1 MIADAK
7 AAASKAAADK
17 LAAEKAAADKAAA
30 DARAAAEAKAIAD
43 AKAAADKAAADKLA
57 AEKAAADARAVAD
70 KAAADKLAED
80 AKAAAEKAAADKLA
94 ADAKAAAEKAAADK
108 LAADNVFWTET
119 NRKLVHYTKK
129 ERRDRKCS
137 PEAKEGTCQIYEH
150 PNYKGK
156 CWMNFITGDA
166 KPHGPVISSY
176 KCGAGADFVFGT
188 SDGKPALG
196 GHEAESVPI
205 LADLDNRLTWFEIRA
220 NSGTKSP
227 LTWAWKM
234 PETAAE
240 WLPCKKEPAKG
251 TCQFY

>member
-57 AEKAAADARAVAD
+57 A
-70 KAAADKLAED
+70 
-80 AKAAAEKAAADKLA
+80 
-94 ADAKAAAEKAAADK
+94 DAKAAAEKAAADK

-119 NRKLVHYTKK
+119 NRKLVHYTRA
-129 ERRDRKCS
+129 EHPRHAKCS

-156 CWMNFITGDA
+156 CWMNFIKGEATA
-166 KPHGPVISSY
+166 HGPVFSSY

-220 NSGTKSP
+220 NSGAKSP